1 MNQTTEAKSRETS
14 QKKALRKH
22 KGNERGKDRGS
33 QKNQGANQPRL
44 QHEKWKLDFRMV
56 RKTGTR

>member
-22 KGNERGKDRGS
+22 KGNERGKNRS
-33 QKNQGANQPRL
+33 SWKNQGGNQPRI
-44 QHEKWKLDFRMV
+44 ECMKS
-56 RKTGTR
+56 GS